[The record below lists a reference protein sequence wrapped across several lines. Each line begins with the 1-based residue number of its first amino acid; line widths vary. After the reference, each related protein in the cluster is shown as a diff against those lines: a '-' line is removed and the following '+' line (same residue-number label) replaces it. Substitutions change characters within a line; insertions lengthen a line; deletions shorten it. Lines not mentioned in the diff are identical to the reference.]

1 MQNGCWDS
9 AKADCDR
16 FVEVKNYSNEG
27 KQFRDFENVTA

>member
-16 FVEVKNYSNEG
+16 FIEVK
-27 KQFRDFENVTA
+27 KITAKRVNNFGTLKT